1 LGRICSQ
8 TLVFITLVA
17 RTIVVGMHCKTPQ
30 QLLTVQSFDTAAHY
44 SSLGG
49 SGVVGGDTSL
59 AHPFGNLPY
68 KKD

>member
-1 LGRICSQ
+1 MTVGRSHI
-8 TLVFITLVA
+8 LVFITLVA
-17 RTIVVGMHCKTPQ
+17 RTIVVGIHSKFAQ
-30 QLLTVQSFDTAAHY
+30 QLLAEQSFDTVAHY